1 MTSTTLA
8 PAAQVIVSLIP
19 LTGIVLTTILIFFA
33 LLWHH
38 HETKMLI
45 LKGLYTQKKF
55 NMKAFSLLSGLCLI
69 GTGLVLTV
77 LFALLTGLSWAL
89 LSGLLPLAIGIAL
102 TLFSFINKE

>member
-1 MTSTTLA
+1 MTSSTLT
-8 PAAQVIVSLIP
+8 PAAQIIISLIP
-19 LTGIVLTTILIFFA
+19 LSGIIFTTVLIFFA

-38 HETKMLI
+38 HEIKMLI
-45 LKGLYTQKKF
+45 LKGLYTPKKF
-55 NMKAFSLLSGLCLI
+55 NLKAFSLLSGLCLI

-77 LFALLTGLSWAL
+77 LFALLTGMSWAL